1 MSFLPS
7 KALLSCDDSAKIF
20 TKLKT
25 KVNFPVKSKK
35 IIKLGFEIDK
45 KPKSLVANDSEQI
58 LDYFDLND
66 YKQSVKK

>member
-1 MSFLPS
+1 ME
-7 KALLSCDDSAKIF
+7 
-20 TKLKT
+20 
-25 KVNFPVKSKK
+25 SKK